1 MPQFLLDTNLLSE
14 QRKPR
19 PDAGVLQWFSNQT
32 IASSLISVVTIAEIE
47 QGILLLGNT
56 KRAKAYRAWLAN
68 LEQDFFGCIVPFDRE
83 VASAWAELTSK
94 AIHLG
99 STLSY
104 ADSLIAATAI
114 VHQVTVVT
122 RNTDDFK
129 TFVPVLNPWTEP
141 LN

>member
-1 MPQFLLDTNLLSE
+1 MPQFLLDTNVLSE
-14 QRKPR
+14 QRKPQ
-19 PDAGVLQWFSNQT
+19 PDAGVMQWFGGQT
-32 IASSLISVVTIAEIE
+32 ISNSLISVVTIAEIE

-56 KRAKAYRAWLAN
+56 KRAKTYKAWLKN

-94 AIHLG
+94 AIRLG

-104 ADSLIAATAI
+104 ADSLIAATAL

-122 RNTDDFK
+122 RNTNDFK
-129 TFVPVLNPWTEP
+129 AFVPVFNPWLEP